1 MPCIEITNFVM
12 LFPLAKISIRFFWQH
27 HHGFIKYL
35 NLSLRGRYVE
45 VLQQKNEEASVVN
58 IEIYAGLGQ
67 APKDMPASGQALKD
81 GCK

>member
-12 LFPLAKISIRFFWQH
+12 LSPLQRSALVFWQH
-27 HHGFIKYL
+27 HHGFIKYP
-35 NLSLRGRYVE
+35 NLSLRGRYVK
-45 VLQQKNEEASVVN
+45 VLQQNEEASVVN